1 MVPPGDDA
9 DYLAARDAVAGLYG
23 SLLRRLL
30 GMGVT
35 HYGMDQDP
43 TKVAQYTLV
52 QLNQSLMQ
60 TPPNGMQQHMVHDGM
75 RLEHG
80 SASHTR
86 AQPHSAHLPL
96 LLPLQVRGEARGEA
110 RRQAEGRRGRRRA
123 EAEADPGGHLRALAA
138 VEPRRQLARGD
149 CGGRGGEAV
158 GARPRRVPPARAR
171 ADGPGRGDRGGVRD
185 ASRTGRLASTRAPP
199 RSSHLPLSSLSAGT
213 RCATTRRTH
222 GRLCG

>member
-60 TPPNGMQQHMVHDGM
+60 TPPNGMQQHMVNCRPRSNLRVTAQSPHLSPPPSLYYRSTGWTRSPSSTPRKARACSRGRPRVDPDG
-75 RLEHG
+75 
-80 SASHTR
+80 
-86 AQPHSAHLPL
+86 
-96 LLPLQVRGEARGEA
+96 
-110 RRQAEGRRGRRRA
+110 RRRERRGR
-123 EAEADPGGHLRALAA
+123 
-138 VEPRRQLARGD
+138 
-149 CGGRGGEAV
+149 
-158 GARPRRVPPARAR
+158 
-171 ADGPGRGDRGGVRD
+171 
-185 ASRTGRLASTRAPP
+185 P
-199 RSSHLPLSSLSAGT
+199 RSGLRPHPTLSSLDFNLPAPL
-213 RCATTRRTH
+213 ATLPGRNLL
-222 GRLCG
+222 GPSGGCPRLC